1 MKNLTFTTFIDRVD
15 DLILKNMENEQ
26 FSVEELGRL
35 LFLSPSQTYKK
46 IKNKTGQNPSEYI
59 RNKRLEKSH
68 QLILNTK
75 LSISDIAWNVGFS
88 RPSYFSRSFHDYFGY
103 NPSSL
108 RQDGKNHFC

>member
-1 MKNLTFTTFIDRVD
+1 MQNFPFITFIERVD
-15 DLILKNMENEQ
+15 NLILKNMEKEE

-46 IKNKTGQNPSEYI
+46 IKSRTGQNPSEYI

-68 QLILNTK
+68 QLILTTK

-88 RPSYFSRSFHDYFGY
+88 RPSYFSRSFNDYFGY
-103 NPSSL
+103 TPSSL